1 MSSRC
6 SQHLRTK
13 IAKKGD
19 RQSEDF
25 KSQNFSSIQ
34 PDQADILPRHVTLDL
49 IRGLY
54 MKEFKR
60 YYGTESVTVLSAAII
75 ERFVSLQMQVD
86 SKASKKLSKKRL
98 SRKIVTHHGQKT
110 EPRPKI
116 QEWMMNDN
124 SLKLPSRFVE
134 VVRDAQFRD
143 ITEPLSRDDLV
154 TKILKTSNKHHSN
167 ENITKC
173 SKIRSLH
180 AQHNWRKVRLIMR
193 RAVGNEDS
201 SINQFQKRIS
211 STAAKMYPE
220 RSHKKMAPK
229 KEVRKMGRIMDL
241 RYFLEMIDI
250 KHRYGP
256 NLRIYHEEWKKSET
270 RENFFYWLDHGE
282 GLHIDFQVCS
292 RAKLERER
300 VRYLTT
306 EERRK
311 YLVIIDGDGR
321 LCWAKNGTPIDT
333 SENYQDSIHGIIPI
347 TDSILCPEFSEIES
361 LSKIQKQPKAY
372 YTTNNYSASS
382 SISSVSCSDL
392 KYGCKVAY
400 DTIGVP
406 PAPEDTHDVKRI
418 HHVSKATIID
428 RLLRGSVQKNTWIFV
443 VDSSF
448 RLYVGIKQSGIFQH
462 SSFSRGCRIS
472 AAGGIKIKNGRLT
485 SLSPLSGH
493 YRPPV
498 ANFRAFVQALQ
509 EAGADVSHLSISR
522 AYTILVGFETYKKTR
537 QTAKHYLDQISMK
550 RNKPATLQ
558 ISTKREKCQR

>member
-1 MSSRC
+1 
-6 SQHLRTK
+6 
-13 IAKKGD
+13 
-19 RQSEDF
+19 
-25 KSQNFSSIQ
+25 
-34 PDQADILPRHVTLDL
+34 
-49 IRGLY
+49 
-54 MKEFKR
+54 
-60 YYGTESVTVLSAAII
+60 
-75 ERFVSLQMQVD
+75 MQVD